1 MEPVNQ
7 DRPST
12 WKPYRAANC
21 DGCQAVCC
29 KLPLE
34 VRAADLVRLGLASPD
49 EAGAPKRLGKRL
61 VREGVVRTFRAATG
75 LFLLEQTAA
84 GDCRF
89 LGGDRRC
96 TVYERRPDTC
106 RDFPS
111 VVGPRVGWCPYRA
124 KVGSASKPANARN
137 PHAR

>member
-12 WKPYRAANC
+12 WLPYRESACAT
-21 DGCQAVCC
+21 CQAVCC

-34 VRAADLVRLGLASPD
+34 VRAADLVRLGLATED
-49 EAGAPKRLGKRL
+49 EAAAPRRLGKRL

-75 LFLLEQTAA
+75 LFLLEQTAS

-89 LGGDRRC
+89 LGADRRC

-111 VVGPRVGWCPYRA
+111 VVGPRVGWCPYRKKLDRA
-124 KVGSASKPANARN
+124 GPGAAI
-137 PHAR
+137 

>member
-1 MEPVNQ
+1 MSVVNQ

-12 WKPYRAANC
+12 WLPYRAASC
-21 DGCQAVCC
+21 ASCQAVCC

-34 VRAADLVRLGLASPD
+34 VRAGDLVRLGLATPD
-49 EAGAPKRLGKRL
+49 EASAPKRLGKRL

-75 LFLLEQTAA
+75 LFLLEQQTN

-89 LGGDRRC
+89 LGADRRC

-111 VVGPRVGWCPYRA
+111 RVGPRVGFCPYRR
-124 KVGSASKPANARN
+124 S
-137 PHAR
+137 